1 MKGGYI
7 MAKIVNSKS
16 EIILDDPDEFPEGA
30 LLTYLDRKEIAYT
43 LYHDPLEYLKNVW
56 QGSDLCSMKLVD
68 FAKEFSAIGN
78 MNADGDE
85 LLDVYGVD
93 FITTI
98 PADIQDSSN
107 KIACEFYS
115 KALQSITGKQLYI
128 TDTEE

>member
-1 MKGGYI
+1 MS
-7 MAKIVNSKS
+7 KIVDSKGKT
-16 EIILDDPDEFPEGA
+16 ILDDPDEFPEGS
-30 LLTYLDRKEIAYT
+30 LLTYLDSKEIAYT

-78 MNADGDE
+78 MNSDGDE
-85 LLDVYGVD
+85 LLDVYGAD

-98 PADIQDSSN
+98 PASVQDSSN
-107 KIACEFYS
+107 KTACGFYS
-115 KALQSITGKQLYI
+115 KVLQDITGKQLYI

>member
-1 MKGGYI
+1 MS
-7 MAKIVNSKS
+7 KIVDSKGKT
-16 EIILDDPDEFPEGA
+16 ILDDPDEFPEGS

-78 MNADGDE
+78 MNSDGDE

-98 PADIQDSSN
+98 PADIQDSSS
-107 KIACEFYS
+107 KTACNFYS
-115 KALQSITGKQLYI
+115 NVFQGITEKQLYI

>member
-56 QGSDLCSMKLVD
+56 QGSDLCSMKLFD
-68 FAKEFSAIGN
+68 FVKEFTAIGN

-85 LLDVYGVD
+85 LLSVYSANY
-93 FITTI
+93 ITII
-98 PADIQDSSN
+98 PANMQDSSN
-107 KIACEFYS
+107 KTACNFYS
-115 KALQSITGKQLYI
+115 KVLQGITGNQLYI
-128 TDTEE
+128 TDTKE

>member
-1 MKGGYI
+1 

-30 LLTYLDRKEIAYT
+30 LLTYLDRKEIDYN
-43 LYHDPLEYLKNVW
+43 LYNDPIKYLKDVW

-78 MNADGDE
+78 MDSDGDE
-85 LLDVYGVD
+85 LLDVYGANV
-93 FITTI
+93 ITTI
-98 PADIQDSSN
+98 PASIQDSSS
-107 KIACEFYS
+107 KTACEFYS
-115 KALQSITGKQLYI
+115 KVLQDITGKQLYI

>member
-1 MKGGYI
+1 MS
-7 MAKIVNSKS
+7 KIVDSKGKT
-16 EIILDDPDEFPEGA
+16 ILDDPDEFPEGS

-78 MNADGDE
+78 MNSDGDE
-85 LLDVYGVD
+85 LLDVYGAD

-98 PADIQDSSN
+98 PASVQDSSN
-107 KIACEFYS
+107 KTACDFYS
-115 KALQSITGKQLYI
+115 KVLQDITGKQLYI